1 VNGTA
6 PLAGIE
12 FAPRLLLPPSGVA
25 RGTDKTGSGL
35 SDDVLLTGLLAGQ
48 SELTRAFVR
57 RFQRAVFGAA
67 YQVIGDRGLAEDIAQ
82 QAFERAWR
90 HAETYDPRRGSVR
103 TWLIRITH
111 NLAVDAARTR
121 RSAPTDPHAL
131 PDLLAA
137 IARTSEPD
145 TPAEE
150 KPAQLRAALAA
161 MPQEQARAVI
171 MAAIHAM
178 TAHEIA
184 NVEQIPLDT
193 AKSRI
198 RAGLTKL
205 QAALPTPRERAG

>member
-1 VNGTA
+1 M
-6 PLAGIE
+6 
-12 FAPRLLLPPSGVA
+12 
-25 RGTDKTGSGL
+25 
-35 SDDVLLTGLLAGQ
+35 LLTGLLAGEP
-48 SELTRAFVR
+48 ELTGAFVR

-90 HAETYDPRRGSVR
+90 HAETFDPRRGSVR
-103 TWLIRITH
+103 AWLIRITH

-121 RSAPTDPHAL
+121 RSVPTDPHAL

-137 IARTSEPD
+137 IARTPERD
-145 TPAEE
+145 TLAEE
-150 KPAQLRAALAA
+150 KSAELRAALAA
-161 MPQEQARAVI
+161 IPHEQARAVI

-184 NVEQIPLDT
+184 NVEQIPLGT